1 VIPRPMQLFT
11 VTHEERRGAERAEL
25 ALSGRYMLRDGN
37 ECPCQTIDISA
48 GGVALRGFD
57 KGYIGERIVAY
68 IAELGRLEGVVA
80 RHFDTCFAVKLQA
93 PPHKREKLLAKIA
106 WLVRHQKLGEPDN
119 RRHERSVPSNR
130 RTTLTTPGG
139 SEYSAAL
146 IDVSAPGA
154 ALNVDA
160 APPIGSPVTIGQTSA
175 HVVRHFPGGIA
186 VAFTRDLPL
195 EVLTD
200 GATL

>member
-1 VIPRPMQLFT
+1 MQLVT
-11 VTHEERRGAERAEL
+11 VRHEERRGDERAEL
-25 ALSGRYMLRDGN
+25 RLSGRYMLRDGN

-68 IAELGRLEGVVA
+68 IAEIGRIEGTVA
-80 RHFDTCFAVKLQA
+80 RHFDTCFAMRLQA
-93 PPHKREKLLAKIA
+93 PPHKREKLSAKIA
-106 WLVRHQKLGEPDN
+106 WLVKHQTHGEPDN
-119 RRHERSVPSNR
+119 RRHERSVPSHR
-130 RTTLTTPGG
+130 RTPLRTPEG
-139 SEYSAAL
+139 SEYRAAL
-146 IDVSAPGA
+146 IDLSIPGA

-186 VAFTRDLPL
+186 VAFTRDLSSDVM
-195 EVLTD
+195 ED
-200 GATL
+200 GAAL

>member
-1 VIPRPMQLFT
+1 MIPRPMQLFT

-25 ALSGRYMLRDGN
+25 TLSGRYMLRDGN

-80 RHFDTCFAVKLQA
+80 RHFDTCFAIKLQT

-119 RRHERSVPSNR
+119 RRHERSVPGNR
-130 RTTLTTPGG
+130 RTTLRTSEGG
-139 SEYSAAL
+139 EYSAAL
-146 IDVSAPGA
+146 IDVSLPGA
-154 ALNVDA
+154 ALSVDA
-160 APPIGSPVTIGQTSA
+160 APPIGSPVTIGRTSA
-175 HVVRHFPGGIA
+175 HVVRHFPGGVA
-186 VAFTRDLPL
+186 VAFTRDLSSD
-195 EVLTD
+195 VLA
-200 GATL
+200 GEAAL

>member
-11 VTHEERRGAERAEL
+11 VTHEERRGDERAEL
-25 ALSGRYMLRDGN
+25 TLSGRYMLRDGN

-80 RHFDTCFAVKLQA
+80 RHFDTCFAMKLQA
-93 PPHKREKLLAKIA
+93 PPHKREKLMSKIA

-130 RTTLTTPGG
+130 RTTLTTPEG

-186 VAFTRDLPL
+186 VAFTRDLPSD
-195 EVLTD
+195 VLAD
-200 GATL
+200 GAAL

>member
-1 VIPRPMQLFT
+1 MQLFT
-11 VTHEERRGAERAEL
+11 VKHEERRGDERAEL
-25 ALSGRYMLRDGN
+25 TLSGRYMLRDGN

-80 RHFDTCFAVKLQA
+80 RHFDTCFAMKLQT

-106 WLVRHQKLGEPDN
+106 WLVRHQNLGEPDN
-119 RRHERSVPSNR
+119 RQHERSAPANR
-130 RTTLTTPGG
+130 RTTLTTPEG
-139 SEYSAAL
+139 SEYSAAF
-146 IDVSAPGA
+146 IDVSVPGA
-154 ALNVDA
+154 ALSVDA
-160 APPIGSPVTIGQTSA
+160 APPIGSPVTIGQASA

-186 VAFTRDLPL
+186 VAFTRDLPPEIMAAEAAL
-195 EVLTD
+195 
-200 GATL
+200 